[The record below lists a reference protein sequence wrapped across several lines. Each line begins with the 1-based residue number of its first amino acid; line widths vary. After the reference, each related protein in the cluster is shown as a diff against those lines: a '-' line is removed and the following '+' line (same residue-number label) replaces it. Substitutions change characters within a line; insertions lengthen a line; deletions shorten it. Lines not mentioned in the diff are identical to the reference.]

1 MANLITFVRPYIC
14 YKTRQMSSKYRLNL
28 RNFAPPPALV
38 AADRGLCYDGLFP
51 PFRRPPMLPWP
62 PRDNPP
68 VFTLNSASA
77 SRLVLLRALFHHA
90 YATLPDWVWCL
101 PLPQQSDEV
110 LRAVARVARSY
121 TRKGIERLAAK

>member
-1 MANLITFVRPYIC
+1 
-14 YKTRQMSSKYRLNL
+14 
-28 RNFAPPPALV
+28 
-38 AADRGLCYDGLFP
+38 
-51 PFRRPPMLPWP
+51 MLPWP

-90 YATLPDWVWCL
+90 YATLPEWVWCL

-110 LRAVARVARSY
+110 LRAVARVAQSY
-121 TRKGIERLAAK
+121 TRKGIERLAAKYGLEGGEYAIVCALANLGDDIEAFLCEFRADHPDHPFLAAMIDPDERQGRALS

>member
-1 MANLITFVRPYIC
+1 
-14 YKTRQMSSKYRLNL
+14 
-28 RNFAPPPALV
+28 
-38 AADRGLCYDGLFP
+38 
-51 PFRRPPMLPWP
+51 MLPWP

-68 VFTLNSASA
+68 AFTLNSASQ

-90 YATLPDWVWCL
+90 YATLPDYVWCL

-121 TRKGIERLAAK
+121 TREGIERIAAQHGLEGGEYAIICAFANLGDAIEDLLRELHKMHPDEDYIASWLDPDGRRGRLPS

>member
-1 MANLITFVRPYIC
+1 
-14 YKTRQMSSKYRLNL
+14 
-28 RNFAPPPALV
+28 
-38 AADRGLCYDGLFP
+38 
-51 PFRRPPMLPWP
+51 MLPWP

-68 VFTLNSASA
+68 PFTLNSASA

-121 TRKGIERLAAK
+121 TREGIERLAAKHGLEGGEYAIVCAFANLGDDIEALLCELHADHPDDDFLAAVLDPDGRRGRPLS